1 MEKIKTVKIYDSE
14 YETTYTARIQKNG
27 TGWMGWIQEH
37 PKVKCEDSTQ
47 EALLETLEK
56 TLYETLEADWEAW
69 DKQLE
74 EDAKTGKL
82 DKLAEKALEDLR
94 AGRCKD
100 LFSVIGTQTKS
111 S

>member
-1 MEKIKTVKIYDSE
+1 MEKIQTVEIYDSE
-14 YETTYTARIQKNG
+14 YETTYTAQIQKNG
-27 TGWMGWIQEH
+27 DGWIGWIQEH

-47 EALLETLEK
+47 EALLETLEN

-69 DKQLE
+69 DRQLE

-82 DKLAEKALEDLR
+82 DKLEGNVLEDLR

-100 LFSVIGTQTKS
+100 L
-111 S
+111 

>member
-1 MEKIKTVKIYDSE
+1 MGKNQTVKIYDAE
-14 YETTYTARIQKNG
+14 YETTYTAHIQKNG
-27 TGWMGWIQEH
+27 DGWVGWIQEH
-37 PKVKCEDSTQ
+37 PKVKCEESTQ
-47 EALLETLEK
+47 AVLLKTLEK

-82 DKLAEKALEDLR
+82 DKLDASVLEDLR

-100 LFSVIGTQTKS
+100 L
-111 S
+111 